1 MQKIQ
6 LPHSESME
14 EIIKIAGK
22 VTSNTRS
29 RQMSRGSILKV
40 ALTQSPSKL
49 ELSRDLPETVSGEEI
64 DRTPQNV
71 SKA

>member
-40 ALTQSPSKL
+40 A
-49 ELSRDLPETVSGEEI
+49 
-64 DRTPQNV
+64 
-71 SKA
+71 